1 MCLIMCHEHDVNP
14 IRSITM
20 SAFTKELL
28 QAVSQSVSLLPLVTT
43 ATGTVITRTASAAVN
58 GISAVDS
65 LFAYGADYADDIRQD
80 QLALLS
86 LKNDYRTIVK
96 ADAEAAVTSGDKQ
109 SILDAYK
116 AMQVAFESID

>member
-1 MCLIMCHEHDVNP
+1 MCHEHDVNP

>member
-1 MCLIMCHEHDVNP
+1 
-14 IRSITM
+14 M

-43 ATGTVITRTASAAVN
+43 ATGTVITKTASAAVN

-80 QLALLS
+80 QLALLE
-86 LKNDYRTIVK
+86 LKQSYRTIVK
-96 ADAEAAVTSGDKQ
+96 SDAEKAVVSGDKQ

-116 AMQVAFESID
+116 AMQVAFESIE

>member
-1 MCLIMCHEHDVNP
+1 
-14 IRSITM
+14 M
-20 SAFTKELL
+20 SAFSNVLKESL
-28 QAVSQSVSLLPLVTT
+28 QLLPQVTSAAGLVI
-43 ATGTVITRTASAAVN
+43 GKSASAAVN

>member
-1 MCLIMCHEHDVNP
+1 MSHDHDVNP

-20 SAFTKELL
+20 SAFTKEVL
-28 QAVSQSVSLLPLVTT
+28 QAVSQSVALLPQVTT
-43 ATGTVITRTASAAVN
+43 AAGLVISKGASATVN

-80 QLALLS
+80 QLALLE
-86 LKNDYRTIVK
+86 LKQSYRDIVK
-96 ADAEAAVTSGDKQ
+96 TDAAKAVTAGDKQ

-116 AMQVAFESID
+116 AMQTAFESID

>member
-1 MCLIMCHEHDVNP
+1 
-14 IRSITM
+14 M
-20 SAFTKELL
+20 SVFTKEVLA
-28 QAVSQSVSLLPLVTT
+28 AVSQSVALLPQVTT
-43 ATGTVITRTASAAVN
+43 AAGLVISKSASAAVN

-86 LKNDYRTIVK
+86 LKKDYRTIVK

-116 AMQVAFESID
+116 AMQSAFESID

>member
-58 GISAVDS
+58 GITAVDS